1 MKAEKLY
8 KSLKD
13 EFEYDKYER
22 EEWGFSDDDDYVT
35 ESFKKTGKGV
45 VLDNTEEIQKVYTA
59 VFPSEH
65 VLDQLL
71 SSGERNILLF
81 THHPVIWDTTI
92 GGFPFRKI
100 PSDYLENLRDCAISL
115 CSIHAPLD
123 RNGPYGTGTSLARA
137 IQIEKESEFFEYEG
151 VLVGIIGR
159 SDCKTVTELTK
170 RVSDVV
176 GHRVKTWEY
185 GTPEIANQKVAA
197 IGGGGNFPEIAE
209 QLAETDVRM
218 YVTGVT
224 RRVPDYE
231 PSWKFHEICQEHGM
245 SVIAATHY
253 STEKFACMAVL
264 KFFETLE
271 MPSEFVEDSPSFQD
285 YE

>member
-123 RNGPYGTGTSLARA
+123 
-137 IQIEKESEFFEYEG
+137 
-151 VLVGIIGR
+151 
-159 SDCKTVTELTK
+159 
-170 RVSDVV
+170 
-176 GHRVKTWEY
+176 
-185 GTPEIANQKVAA
+185 
-197 IGGGGNFPEIAE
+197 
-209 QLAETDVRM
+209 
-218 YVTGVT
+218 
-224 RRVPDYE
+224 
-231 PSWKFHEICQEHGM
+231 
-245 SVIAATHY
+245 
-253 STEKFACMAVL
+253 
-264 KFFETLE
+264 
-271 MPSEFVEDSPSFQD
+271 
-285 YE
+285 